1 MAKVSPELRASD
13 AEREA
18 VVEQLR
24 RHAADGRLDP
34 EELEERVT
42 AAYAART
49 HGELVPLT
57 ADLPGERQPRPRREV
72 ERHRRHSRPLV
83 PSGLIAAD
91 VICVLVWLAGGAD
104 SSFWP
109 KWVLLATAIVFV
121 RRIAWRYERRARSR

>member
-1 MAKVSPELRASD
+1 MSPSPELRASD

-24 RHAADGRLDP
+24 RHAAEGRLDP
-34 EELEERVT
+34 EELEQRVS

-57 ADLPGERQPRPRREV
+57 ADLPYVRRSRPGREV
-72 ERHRRHSRPLV
+72 ERRRQRRSLV
-83 PSGLIAAD
+83 PTGLITAD
-91 VICVLVWLAGGAD
+91 VISVLVWLAAGAD

-109 KWVLLATAIVFV
+109 KWVFLATAIVFV
-121 RRIAWRYERRARSR
+121 RRLAWRYERSRRR

>member
-1 MAKVSPELRASD
+1 MSPSPELRASD

-24 RHAADGRLDP
+24 RHATEGRLDP
-34 EELEERVT
+34 EELEERVS

-49 HGELVPLT
+49 HGELAKLT
-57 ADLPGERQPRPRREV
+57 NDLPRARTRPGREV
-72 ERHRRHSRPLV
+72 ERRRQHRRLV
-83 PSGLIAAD
+83 PTGLITAD
-91 VICVLVWLAGGAD
+91 VISILVWLATGAD

-121 RRIAWRYERRARSR
+121 RRVAWRYERRARRG

>member
-24 RHAADGRLDP
+24 RHAAEGRIDS

-57 ADLPGERQPRPRREV
+57 ADLPGVRQARPLREV
-72 ERHRRHSRPLV
+72 DRRRDHRRPLV
-83 PSGLIAAD
+83 PAGLLAAD
-91 VICVLVWLAGGAD
+91 VIAVLVWLASGAD

-121 RRIAWRYERRARSR
+121 RRMAWRYERSRRR

>member
-1 MAKVSPELRASD
+1 MSPSPELRASD

-49 HGELVPLT
+49 HGELAKLT
-57 ADLPGERQPRPRREV
+57 TDLPKPPRERPKREV
-72 ERHRRHSRPLV
+72 ERRRQRRPLV
-83 PSGLIAAD
+83 PTGLVTAD
-91 VICVLVWLAGGAD
+91 VICILVWLATGAD
-104 SSFWP
+104 PSFWP

-121 RRIAWRYERRARSR
+121 RRIAWRYERSRRR

>member
-1 MAKVSPELRASD
+1 MSPSPELRASD

-24 RHAADGRLDP
+24 RHAAEGRLDP
-34 EELEERVT
+34 EELEQRVS

-57 ADLPGERQPRPRREV
+57 ADLPSMPRSRPAREV
-72 ERHRRHSRPLV
+72 ERHRHRRSLV
-83 PSGLIAAD
+83 PTSLITAD
-91 VICVLVWLAGGAD
+91 VISVLVWLAAGAD

-109 KWVLLATAIVFV
+109 KWVFLATAIVFV
-121 RRIAWRYERRARSR
+121 RRLAWRYERSRRR